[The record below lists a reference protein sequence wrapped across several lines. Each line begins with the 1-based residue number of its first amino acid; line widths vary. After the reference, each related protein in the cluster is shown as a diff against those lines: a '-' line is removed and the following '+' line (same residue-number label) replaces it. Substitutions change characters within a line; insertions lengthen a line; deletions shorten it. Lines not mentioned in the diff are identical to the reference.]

1 MASPRKTGRTPRENK
16 RQRPGQVERLNVV
29 QDIIGFRQQIREL
42 ARPNLFQV
50 EINFPAK
57 VEEIFQVNAADIPES
72 QNNSTSSAEGKTPLY
87 LPCEGSKPSRFYCG
101 CG

>member
-57 VEEIFQVNAADIPES
+57 VEEIFQVNAADVPES
-72 QNNSTSSAEGKTPLY
+72 QNNSTGNAEAFAS
-87 LPCEGSKPSRFYCG
+87 LPSL
-101 CG
+101 